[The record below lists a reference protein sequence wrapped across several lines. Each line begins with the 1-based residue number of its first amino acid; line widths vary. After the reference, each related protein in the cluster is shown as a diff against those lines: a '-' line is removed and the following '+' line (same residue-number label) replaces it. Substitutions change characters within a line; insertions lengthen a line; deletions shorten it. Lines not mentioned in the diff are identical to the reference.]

1 MKPTLKLV
9 KTIKSDTI
17 TLLIDCDKLKINN
30 YSIEVIVCDNKVIF
44 GTEYKKILEMPSNQF
59 AKMLNQVKPAIS
71 KDPARCDIKGVNINN
86 INNKLNLVSTDSKF
100 MIIKTA
106 DIYTQDFNE
115 IIPDFAVKQIIK
127 AFKSDELITLSLDKT
142 IKYNSFL
149 KIESN
154 NISLVLRLIDD
165 EYPDYTKILSL
176 VGNEVVIVN
185 KKELMAITQE
195 AMAITTD
202 NQNTIIFNFENNI
215 LEIKVKR
222 QNKIRYSNQMAI
234 KSLMKLEMGFDA
246 GKLLNILKSIDDDI
260 ITLKLK
266 DSQGIM
272 QIEADNFIGIIMPI
286 RI

>member
-1 MKPTLKLV
+1 MY
-9 KTIKSDTI
+9 IKVVLF
-17 TLLIDCDKLKINN
+17 LLN
-30 YSIEVIVCDNKVIF
+30 IVCNK
-44 GTEYKKILEMPSNQF
+44 
-59 AKMLNQVKPAIS
+59 
-71 KDPARCDIKGVNINN
+71 
-86 INNKLNLVSTDSKF
+86 
-100 MIIKTA
+100 
-106 DIYTQDFNE
+106 TQR
-115 IIPDFAVKQIIK
+115 KQR
-127 AFKSDELITLSLDKT
+127 ITPG
-142 IKYNSFL
+142 NPFL
-149 KIESN
+149 
-154 NISLVLRLIDD
+154 
-165 EYPDYTKILSL
+165 
-176 VGNEVVIVN
+176 IVN